1 MFVALHRP
9 LLYFL
14 LLLVSHLF
22 LAASAFS
29 SKERPIIH
37 SVTIKGIHTLKESVL
52 VTSLRTRPK
61 ARLSADDLSFD
72 LKTLNAVCHEYGFY
86 VATVRVDTSRSLQ
99 DTSAVE
105 VVYTIV
111 EGAPLNLAELVV
123 SGCTDCP
130 EESVLRG
137 LGSQAGSRLDPAVV
151 RRDIDVLLRW
161 YERKGYPFTR
171 IAVGGIDV
179 TTTSTGPGLAL
190 ELFVDEGELVSIE
203 EVRLQGNT
211 ETQDGVILRE
221 ARVDMHILY
230 DPDQVEKIQRRL
242 SRLNMFSNVRQPEV
256 YVGPRGGG
264 LLIEVEEGNTNTFDG
279 VLGYVPGG
287 AGGADGMVTGLVDI
301 SMRNLFGTARK
312 LNVRW
317 QRDDRRTQEIG
328 VRYVEPWFFGLPL
341 NLGAGLFQRQQ
352 DTVYVRRIV
361 DAKIDVMLSDV
372 FVIGGVVNQE
382 HIIPS
387 STLLAPMVATS
398 RTLTMGIEIRYDS
411 RDDAISPT
419 SGVRYRSEYLIGSK
433 DILATT
439 PGVSAQGGTVQ
450 KVALDLDSYHRV
462 FGSQVAALGVHGRQI
477 TADQVEVSD
486 RYQFGGTNTLRGYV
500 ENQFSGSKIAWS
512 NAEYRLLLA
521 RHSYLYGFFD
531 MGYYV
536 SPGSSAVLSV
546 QKFKYGYGVGFRLDT
561 DLGNIGV
568 NLALGEGDGL
578 NQAKVHFG
586 LINQF

>member
-1 MFVALHRP
+1 MAQ
-9 LLYFL
+9 
-14 LLLVSHLF
+14 
-22 LAASAFS
+22 
-29 SKERPIIH
+29 
-37 SVTIKGIHTLKESVL
+37 
-52 VTSLRTRPK
+52 
-61 ARLSADDLSFD
+61 LSADDLSFD
-72 LKTLNAVCHEYGFY
+72 LRTLKAICHEYGFY
-86 VATVRVDTSRSLQ
+86 FATVGVDTSRSLQ
-99 DTSAVE
+99 DTSAVD
-105 VVYTIV
+105 VDYTIV
-111 EGAPLNLAELVV
+111 EGAPLYLAELVV

-130 EESVLRG
+130 EESVIRG
-137 LGSQAGSRLDPAVV
+137 LGSQAGRRLDPAVV

-161 YERKGYPFTR
+161 YEQQGYPFTR
-171 IAVGGIDV
+171 IAVSGIDV
-179 TTTSTGPGLAL
+179 TTTSAGPGLAL

-203 EVRLQGNT
+203 EVRLRGNT

-230 DPDQVEKIQRRL
+230 DPDQVEKIQQRL
-242 SRLNMFSNVRQPEV
+242 SRLNMFSNVRTPEV

-287 AGGADGMVTGLVDI
+287 VGGVDGMFTGLVDI

-312 LNVRW
+312 LHVRW

-328 VRYVEPWFFGLPL
+328 VRYVEPWILGFPL
-341 NLGAGLFQRQQ
+341 NIGVGFFQRQQ
-352 DTVYVRRIV
+352 DSLYVRRAI
-361 DAKIDVMLSDV
+361 DAKIDVMLSDL
-372 FVIGGVVNQE
+372 FSIAGVVNQE

-387 STLLAPMVATS
+387 STLLSPSVASS
-398 RTLTMGIEIRYDS
+398 RTQTMGIELRYDS
-411 RDDAISPT
+411 RDDAISPM

-433 DILATT
+433 NILAT
-439 PGVSAQGGTVQ
+439 PSGVAGQGGTVQ
-450 KVALDLDSYHRV
+450 KVAIDLDSYHRV
-462 FGSQVAALGVHGRQI
+462 FGSQVVAFGVHGRQI
-477 TADQVEVSD
+477 TADQVDVSD

-512 NAEYRLLLA
+512 NAEFRLLLA

-546 QKFKYGYGVGFRLDT
+546 QKFKHGYGVGFRLDT

-568 NLALGEGDGL
+568 NLAFGEGDGL
-578 NQAKVHFG
+578 AQAKVHFG